1 MEIDADTT
9 DLELA
14 VLVSQTLEEA
24 GITATLVGGAA
35 VSIHSDNE
43 YKSMDLDFVT
53 AAMRDSLVAAL
64 APLGF
69 NLSQDKRHFDHPNT
83 SYYVEF
89 PPSPLEFGNRT
100 LHHDEIPRL
109 QTVWGPLRVITPT
122 LCVMDRLAAFWH
134 WNDRQSWDQAV
145 MVARHSG
152 IDFDDLVA
160 FAHEEGANPT
170 DIEKLRVAAQRS
182 S

>member
-1 MEIDADTT
+1 M
-9 DLELA
+9 
-14 VLVSQTLEEA
+14 LVSQTLEEA

-35 VSIHSDNE
+35 VSIYSDNE

-69 NLSQDKRHFDHPNT
+69 
-83 SYYVEF
+83 
-89 PPSPLEFGNRT
+89 GNRT
-100 LHHDEIPRL
+100 VQHEEIPRL
-109 QTVWGPLRVITPT
+109 ETVWGPLRVITPT

-134 WNDRQSWDQAV
+134 WNDRQSWGQAV
-145 MVARHSG
+145 MVARHSE

-160 FAHEEGANPT
+160 YAHEEGANPT
-170 DIEKLRVAAQRS
+170 DIEKLQVAARGS
-182 S
+182 N